1 MNGVWCFFQAGDCW
15 GEVGEGVEVEWR
27 AWSLLLAACWAVV
40 LMRESGRKEMG
51 EMRAADCR
59 TENGGLGR
67 KVCCVELLKS
77 LNKKSTVHSLENKI
91 SLTMLFLQPQLLSSC
106 DGADQVVNGEEME

>member
-1 MNGVWCFFQAGDCW
+1 M
-15 GEVGEGVEVEWR
+15 E
-27 AWSLLLAACWAVV
+27 SLELAACWAAF
-40 LMRESGRKEMG
+40 LIRESRRKEMG
-51 EMRAADCR
+51 KMRAGDCGP
-59 TENGGLGR
+59 ENGGLGR

-106 DGADQVVNGEEME
+106 DGADQVVNGEEMK